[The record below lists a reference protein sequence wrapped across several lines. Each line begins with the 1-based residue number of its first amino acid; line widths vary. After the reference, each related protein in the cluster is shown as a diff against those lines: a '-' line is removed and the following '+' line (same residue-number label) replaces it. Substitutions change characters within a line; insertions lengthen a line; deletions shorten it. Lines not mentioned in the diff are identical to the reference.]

1 MQKPILPKGTRDFN
15 SEELYKRNYIINII
29 KDNFLR
35 FGFNPIETP
44 SFERS
49 ETLLGKYGQ
58 EGERL
63 IFKILKSGD
72 FLKDT
77 NVDEI
82 KELKYSDLSPKI
94 VDKALRYDLTVP
106 FARYVVQNQNNIT
119 IPFKRYQIQNVWRAD
134 RPQKGR
140 FREFLQC
147 DADVIGSKSL
157 MQEID
162 FISLF
167 DSVFSDLKLS
177 GCQIKINTRKLLI
190 AICDIFDCQDK
201 FTTLTNQ
208 LDKLDKLD
216 NEVVKTN
223 LIKAGFKQ
231 NVVNSIFDVIELSKN
246 FTDNL
251 ELLKSYFKSSEIGTE
266 GISDIEYIFKY
277 FSKNNLIKSELIF
290 DIGLARGI
298 DYYTGVIFEVTPPK
312 NISMGSIAGGG
323 RYDDLTEIF
332 GLKNMSGIG
341 ISFGLDRLFL
351 IIEELNLFPETPIN
365 SVKVLILNFGN
376 DFSYDLIQIANSLR
390 KNNINT
396 EFYPDS
402 VSLKKQLNYANKNMI
417 PYVLFYGEEEKENL
431 YFNLKDMNSGNQQ
444 KLSKD
449 QLLKVLVENYL
460 VQFIPFKNHIYSK
473 KKTVRLNYLVTV
485 LLFSSE
491 TEI

>member
-72 FLKDT
+72 FLKDS

-94 VDKALRYDLTVP
+94 VDKALRYDLTLP

-177 GCQIKINTRKLLI
+177 GCQIKINTRKLLV

-216 NEVVKTN
+216 NEVVKAN
-223 LIKAGFKQ
+223 LIKADFKQ

-277 FSKNNLIKSELIF
+277 FSKNNLINSELIF

-312 NISMGSIAGGG
+312 NISMGSLAGGG
-323 RYDDLTEIF
+323 RYDDLTKIF

-365 SVKVLILNFGN
+365 SIKVLILNFGN

-449 QLLKVLVENYL
+449 QLLKVLVEN
-460 VQFIPFKNHIYSK
+460 
-473 KKTVRLNYLVTV
+473 
-485 LLFSSE
+485 
-491 TEI
+491 

>member
-201 FTTLTNQ
+201 FTALTNQ

-312 NISMGSIAGGG
+312 NIIMGSLAGGG

-390 KNNINT
+390 KSNINT

-449 QLLKVLVENYL
+449 QLLKVLVEN
-460 VQFIPFKNHIYSK
+460 
-473 KKTVRLNYLVTV
+473 
-485 LLFSSE
+485 
-491 TEI
+491 

>member
-177 GCQIKINTRKLLI
+177 GCQIKINTRKLLV

-216 NEVVKTN
+216 NEVVKAN
-223 LIKAGFKQ
+223 LIKADFKQ

-251 ELLKSYFKSSEIGTE
+251 ELLNSYFKSSQIGKE

-351 IIEELNLFPETPIN
+351 IVEELNLFPETPIN

-376 DFSYDLIQIANSLR
+376 SFSYDLIQIADSLR

-449 QLLKVLVENYL
+449 QLLKVLVEN
-460 VQFIPFKNHIYSK
+460 
-473 KKTVRLNYLVTV
+473 
-485 LLFSSE
+485 
-491 TEI
+491 

>member
-177 GCQIKINTRKLLI
+177 GCQIKINTRKLLV

-216 NEVVKTN
+216 NKVVKAN

-231 NVVNSIFDVIELSKN
+231 NVVNSIFEVIELSKN

-298 DYYTGVIFEVTPPK
+298 DYYTGVIFEVIPPK
-312 NISMGSIAGGG
+312 KISMGSLAGGG

-390 KNNINT
+390 KSNINT

-449 QLLKVLVENYL
+449 QLLKVLVEN
-460 VQFIPFKNHIYSK
+460 
-473 KKTVRLNYLVTV
+473 
-485 LLFSSE
+485 
-491 TEI
+491 

>member
-77 NVDEI
+77 NVDEK
-82 KELKYSDLSPKI
+82 KELKYSDLSSKI

-106 FARYVVQNQNNIT
+106 FARYVVQNQNKIT

-177 GCQIKINTRKLLI
+177 RCQIKINTRKLLI

-201 FTTLTNQ
+201 FTALTNQ

-216 NEVVKTN
+216 NEVVKAN
-223 LIKAGFKQ
+223 LIKADFKP
-231 NVVNSIFDVIELSKN
+231 NVINSIFDVIELSKN
-246 FTDNL
+246 FTENL
-251 ELLKSYFKSSEIGTE
+251 ESLKSYFKSSEIGTE
-266 GISDIEYIFKY
+266 GISEIEYIFKY

-312 NISMGSIAGGG
+312 NISMGSLAGGG

-351 IIEELNLFPETPIN
+351 IIEELDLFPETPIN

-376 DFSYDLIQIANSLR
+376 SFSYDLIQIANSLR
-390 KNNINT
+390 KSNINT

-417 PYVLFYGEEEKENL
+417 PYVIFYGEEEKEKF
-431 YFNLKDMNSGNQQ
+431 YFNLRDMNSGNQQ

-449 QLLKVLVENYL
+449 QLLKVLVEN
-460 VQFIPFKNHIYSK
+460 
-473 KKTVRLNYLVTV
+473 
-485 LLFSSE
+485 
-491 TEI
+491 

>member
-201 FTTLTNQ
+201 FTALTNQ

-251 ELLKSYFKSSEIGTE
+251 ELLKSYFKSSEIGKE

-351 IIEELNLFPETPIN
+351 IVEELNLFPETPIN

-449 QLLKVLVENYL
+449 QLLKVLVEN
-460 VQFIPFKNHIYSK
+460 
-473 KKTVRLNYLVTV
+473 
-485 LLFSSE
+485 
-491 TEI
+491 

>member
-201 FTTLTNQ
+201 FTALTNQ

-312 NISMGSIAGGG
+312 NISMGSLAGGG

-351 IIEELNLFPETPIN
+351 IVEELNLFPETPIN

-376 DFSYDLIQIANSLR
+376 SFSYDLIQIADSLR

-449 QLLKVLVENYL
+449 QLLKVLVEN
-460 VQFIPFKNHIYSK
+460 
-473 KKTVRLNYLVTV
+473 
-485 LLFSSE
+485 
-491 TEI
+491 

>member
-77 NVDEI
+77 NVDKI

-201 FTTLTNQ
+201 FTALTNQ

-216 NEVVKTN
+216 NEVVKAK
-223 LIKAGFKQ
+223 LIKADFKP

-251 ELLKSYFKSSEIGTE
+251 ELLKSYFESSEIGTE

-298 DYYTGVIFEVTPPK
+298 DYYTGVIFEVIPPK
-312 NISMGSIAGGG
+312 NISMGSLAGGG

-351 IIEELNLFPETPIN
+351 VIEELNLFPETPIN

-376 DFSYDLIQIANSLR
+376 SFSYDLIQIANSLR
-390 KNNINT
+390 NSNINT

-431 YFNLKDMNSGNQQ
+431 CFNLKDMNSGNQQ

-449 QLLKVLVENYL
+449 ELLKVLVEN
-460 VQFIPFKNHIYSK
+460 
-473 KKTVRLNYLVTV
+473 
-485 LLFSSE
+485 
-491 TEI
+491 

>member
-201 FTTLTNQ
+201 FTALTNQ

-351 IIEELNLFPETPIN
+351 IIEELNLFPDTPIN

-449 QLLKVLVENYL
+449 QLLKVLVEN
-460 VQFIPFKNHIYSK
+460 
-473 KKTVRLNYLVTV
+473 
-485 LLFSSE
+485 
-491 TEI
+491 

>member
-77 NVDEI
+77 NVDEK
-82 KELKYSDLSPKI
+82 KELIYSDLSSKI

-167 DSVFSDLKLS
+167 DSVFTDLKLS
-177 GCQIKINTRKLLI
+177 GCQIKINTRKLLV

-216 NEVVKTN
+216 NEVVKAN
-223 LIKAGFKQ
+223 LIKADFKQ
-231 NVVNSIFDVIELSKN
+231 NVVNSIFEVIELSKN

-277 FSKNNLIKSELIF
+277 FSKNNLYKSELIF

-312 NISMGSIAGGG
+312 NISMGSLAGGG
-323 RYDDLTEIF
+323 RYDDLTKIF

-341 ISFGLDRLFL
+341 ISFGLDRLFN

-376 DFSYDLIQIANSLR
+376 SFSYDLIQIANSLR
-390 KNNINT
+390 KSNINT

-417 PYVLFYGEEEKENL
+417 PYVIFYGEEEKEKL

-444 KLSKD
+444 NLNKD
-449 QLLKVLVENYL
+449 QLLKVLVEN
-460 VQFIPFKNHIYSK
+460 
-473 KKTVRLNYLVTV
+473 
-485 LLFSSE
+485 
-491 TEI
+491 

>member
-49 ETLLGKYGQ
+49 ETLLGKYGK

-201 FTTLTNQ
+201 FTALTNQ

-216 NEVVKTN
+216 NEVVKAN

-251 ELLKSYFKSSEIGTE
+251 ELLKSYFKSSEIDKE

-312 NISMGSIAGGG
+312 NISMGSLAGGG

-390 KNNINT
+390 KSNINT

-449 QLLKVLVENYL
+449 QLLKVLVEN
-460 VQFIPFKNHIYSK
+460 
-473 KKTVRLNYLVTV
+473 
-485 LLFSSE
+485 
-491 TEI
+491 

>member
-201 FTTLTNQ
+201 FTALTNQ

-251 ELLKSYFKSSEIGTE
+251 ELLKSYFKSSEIVTE

-376 DFSYDLIQIANSLR
+376 DFSFDLIQIANSLR
-390 KNNINT
+390 KSNINT

-449 QLLKVLVENYL
+449 QLLKVLVEN
-460 VQFIPFKNHIYSK
+460 
-473 KKTVRLNYLVTV
+473 
-485 LLFSSE
+485 
-491 TEI
+491 